1 MSFSPNQGSNIEFS
15 CFKMHKAT
23 NTCHFNFIVDGA
35 KFRYV
40 DMGCKYSKKT
50 DEVIKKVKEGSLAL
64 ARDWKIECPSCQS
77 LNKTLGRHPD
87 KDRGRVRETFDLPN
101 LPARSFSEGES
112 A

>member
-1 MSFSPNQGSNIEFS
+1 MKHFYKIPFIGLIFLMSFSPNQGANIEFS

-64 ARDWKIECPSCQS
+64 ARDWKIECP
-77 LNKTLGRHPD
+77 
-87 KDRGRVRETFDLPN
+87 
-101 LPARSFSEGES
+101 PAKPK
-112 A
+112 

>member
-1 MSFSPNQGSNIEFS
+1 MKGATKFLLVSFIFLMSFSPDQGANIEFS

-50 DEVIKKVKEGSLAL
+50 EEVIKKVKEGTLAL
-64 ARDWKIECPSCQS
+64 ARDWKIECPPS
-77 LNKTLGRHPD
+77 NK
-87 KDRGRVRETFDLPN
+87 K
-101 LPARSFSEGES
+101 
-112 A
+112 